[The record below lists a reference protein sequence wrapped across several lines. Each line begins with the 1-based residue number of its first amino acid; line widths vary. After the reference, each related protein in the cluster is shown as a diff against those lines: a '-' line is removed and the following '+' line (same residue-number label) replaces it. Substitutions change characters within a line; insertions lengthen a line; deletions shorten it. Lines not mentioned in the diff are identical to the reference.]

1 MTVDQMVGS
10 RFLLQEHSENP
21 YRRMDFQELMHL
33 LHGQRLAM
41 ENADPEAIQSS
52 GMPSEVDVAIHSS
65 GIGPHSR
72 PLVIPSDG
80 TSAHLHLGLAPELAS
95 EVQIPEVA
103 PALALDQFQQ
113 KDVLDWQI
121 QVASTMG
128 LQLLEVQLTMI
139 EGLEAHSIAVERSAE
154 VAS

>member
-1 MTVDQMVGS
+1 M
-10 RFLLQEHSENP
+10 
-21 YRRMDFQELMHL
+21 
-33 LHGQRLAM
+33 
-41 ENADPEAIQSS
+41 
-52 GMPSEVDVAIHSS
+52 
-65 GIGPHSR
+65 
-72 PLVIPSDG
+72 VIPSDG
-80 TSAHLHLGLAPELAS
+80 TSARVHLGLAPELAS
-95 EVQIPEVA
+95 EVQMPEVA

-139 EGLEAHSIAVERSAE
+139 EGLEAHSIALERSAE